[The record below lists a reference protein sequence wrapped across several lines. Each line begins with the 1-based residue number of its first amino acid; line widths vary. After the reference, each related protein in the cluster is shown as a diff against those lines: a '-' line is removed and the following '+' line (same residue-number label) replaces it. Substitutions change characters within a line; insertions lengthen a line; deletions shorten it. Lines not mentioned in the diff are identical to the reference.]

1 MKGNLLEKI
10 LKIEEGET
18 GRVVLLLT
26 MSFLMGAF
34 LATYSVASQALFLE
48 QFDEKLDLP
57 KAFLISGILGLFATI
72 LYNFLQ
78 TRIPFRVLAILS
90 LLVITAITGFIEFGD
105 IFITNT
111 EYMYFF
117 SYSQLAPFTIIILL
131 VFWGSFNRLFNVK
144 QIKRLL
150 ESVDQGTLFA
160 SLISFFSIPVAL
172 QYIEVPHLYTISLI
186 AIAAFTVL
194 FIVLSGKFAG
204 KNWSLS
210 EERKLHKKISVADF
224 FKNKYVLFLSLF
236 IVASVVAINFVN
248 YSFLNVSTQFFSGDR
263 KEDLPE
269 FLALFEATIVI
280 FSFLFEVI
288 AGDRVINNFGLRV
301 SIIINPIL
309 TGLFTLIALAI
320 GASFGYS
327 FADSSFVIF
336 FVMIAM
342 SKVFVMSMKEALD
355 EPSFRLYLLPIET
368 NVKIDVQTKIEGIVT
383 AFATLLAGGILVL
396 INTVELFDL
405 IYITLF
411 AIPIIAGWY
420 FVASRLYGGYRT
432 TLETT
437 LIKNKAKIDHTVEAE
452 YTVDKVLQKEI
463 ESEVETKI
471 IYGLKLMEKLE
482 PALFENAIVR
492 LTTSNFANVRTFALG
507 KLQEIGFERGAQKDS
522 EIKSLAQGAAGN
534 AEDSDLLSISPDKL
548 MKLSKSV
555 KTADRMLAA
564 KLLRKLIS
572 QRTIFILLELLRD
585 VNYTVRA
592 EALLTARKLKRPE
605 TWSILIE
612 LLSSPL
618 YGHQAAA
625 ALIEAGEPALQA
637 LETAFHKSGQS
648 NTVMLRIVQI
658 MGRIGGK
665 EALDLLWKKADYPDK
680 RIVRQI
686 FYSLRYINY
695 RAAGRQAREVTDLLE
710 AELGKTIW
718 NMAALHELPSEK
730 PEFELLR
737 RAIREEIRI
746 NFDHITMYLSILYD
760 PQAIQLVRENIES
773 GNPDSLAYALEL
785 LNLFVDN
792 ELKPKLIPLFDSI
805 PVDRK
810 LQQLQFYF
818 PRENYNPI
826 QVINYILNRDFNLNN
841 RWTKVCAVYTSAYLT
856 DFRVSRG
863 LTAQMFNQDKLLQET
878 AAWVIYNKDK
888 EAYKK
893 ICDRL
898 PAQDKKFLDS
908 AIENNQLLDGL
919 DDGFFLGIEMVLY
932 LKQLPE
938 FKNINGVL
946 LADLFD
952 KILPLD
958 LRKNDKIS
966 FDTREQNMPIMIVAL
981 GEVVLYKNDTPI
993 CTLKAGNVYG
1003 DIFQNGEA
1011 PSATTLIASD
1021 RSIVF
1026 KISLAD
1032 FYFVMASH
1040 HELVEGLIRNITQPH
1055 AEVPIILEEEL

>member
-1 MKGNLLEKI
+1 MRTNLFKRL

-34 LATYSVASQALFLE
+34 LATYSVASQALFLSNY
-48 QFDEKLDLP
+48 DEKVGLP
-57 KAFLISGILGLFATI
+57 KAFMLSGVIGLGATL

-78 TRIPFRVLAILS
+78 SRIPFRVLAILS
-90 LLVITAITGFIEFGD
+90 LLTITAITAFIEFGEKLIAD
-105 IFITNT
+105 T
-111 EYMYFF
+111 EYLYF
-117 SYSQLAPFTIIILL
+117 YSFAQLAPFTIIIML

-160 SLISFFSIPVAL
+160 ALISFFSIPFVL
-172 QYIEVPHLYTISLI
+172 QKIEVEHLYTLSLI
-186 AIAAFTVL
+186 AVSAFTVL
-194 FIVLSGKFAG
+194 FIILSGKFAG

-210 EERKLHKKISVADF
+210 EERKLHKKISVGSF
-224 FKNKYVLFLSLF
+224 FQNKYVLFLSLF
-236 IVASVVAINFVN
+236 IVASVVAINFVD
-248 YSFLNVSTQFFSGDR
+248 YAFLNVSTQYFSGDR
-263 KEDLPE
+263 KDDLPE
-269 FLALFEATIVI
+269 FLALFEATIMI

-288 AGDRVINNFGLRV
+288 AGDKVIHNYGLRV

-309 TGLFTLIALAI
+309 TGLFTIIALAV

-342 SKVFVMSMKEALD
+342 SKIFVMSMKEALD
-355 EPSFRLYLLPIET
+355 EPSFRLYLLPIEPDI
-368 NVKIDVQTKIEGIVT
+368 KIDVQTKIEGIVT
-383 AFATLLAGGILVL
+383 AFATLVAGGILVL
-396 INTVELFDL
+396 INTVEIFDL

-411 AIPIIAGWY
+411 AIPIIAFWY
-420 FVASRLYGGYRT
+420 FVASRLYGGYRE
-432 TLETT
+432 TLQTT
-437 LIKNKAKIDHTVEAE
+437 LIKNKAKIDHQKVDLE
-452 YTVDKVLQKEI
+452 YTVDQVLQKEI
-463 ESEVETKI
+463 NSEVEDKI
-471 IYGLKLMEKLE
+471 IYGLKLMEQLE
-482 PALFENAIVR
+482 PALFETAIVR
-492 LTTSNFANVRTFALG
+492 LSTSNFIKVKNFALE
-507 KLQEIGFERGAQKDS
+507 KLKQSGFERDAEKDS
-522 EIKSLAQGAAGN
+522 DIKTLAKSAAGH

-555 KTADRMLAA
+555 KTSDRILAA

-585 VNYTVRA
+585 PSFDVRS
-592 EALLTARKLKRPE
+592 EALVTARKLKQPE

-625 ALIEAGEPALQA
+625 ALIESGTNALQA
-637 LETAFHKSGQS
+637 LETAFHRSGQS

-658 MGRIGGK
+658 MGRIGGN

-695 RAAGRQAREVTDLLE
+695 RATGRQARDVTDLLE

-718 NMAALHELPSEK
+718 NMAALHELPDGK
-730 PEFELLR
+730 PEFVLLR
-737 RAIREEIRI
+737 KAIREEIRI

-760 PQAIQLVRENIES
+760 PEAIQLVRENIES
-773 GNPDSLAYALEL
+773 GDPNSLAYALEL
-785 LNLFVDN
+785 LDLFVDS
-792 ELKPKLIPLFDSI
+792 ELKPKLIPLFDDTKI
-805 PVDRK
+805 DVK
-810 LQQLQFYF
+810 LHELQFYF

-841 RWTKVCAVYTSAYLT
+841 RWTKVCAVYTSAYLN

-863 LTAQMFNQDKLLQET
+863 LIAQMFNSDKLLQET

-893 ICDRL
+893 VCDRL
-898 PAQDKKFLDS
+898 PVQDKKFLDS

-919 DDGFFLGIEMVLY
+919 DDGFFLGIEMVIY

-938 FKNINGVL
+938 FSNINGVL
-946 LADLFD
+946 IADLFD
-952 KILPLD
+952 KIMPLD
-958 LRKNDKIS
+958 LRANEKVTFDK
-966 FDTREQNMPIMIVAL
+966 REQNMPIMITAL
-981 GEVVLYKNDTPI
+981 GEVTLYDNDQPVQ
-993 CTLKAGNVYG
+993 TLKAGNVYG
-1003 DIFQNGEA
+1003 DIFQNGQV
-1011 PSATTLIASD
+1011 SAASVMIARE

-1026 KISLAD
+1026 KINLAD
-1032 FYFVMASH
+1032 FYFVMANQ
-1040 HELVEGLIRNITQPH
+1040 HELVEGLIRNVTQPVKK
-1055 AEVPIILEEEL
+1055 ENETSITE